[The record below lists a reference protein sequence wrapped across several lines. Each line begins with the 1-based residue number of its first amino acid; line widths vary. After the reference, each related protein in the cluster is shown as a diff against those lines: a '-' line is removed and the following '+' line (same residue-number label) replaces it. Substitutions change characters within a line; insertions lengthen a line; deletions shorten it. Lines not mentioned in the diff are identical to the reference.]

1 VLPDPAKLI
10 SGDSI
15 TQVELNRQSCGRRRL
30 GRILMMQRKR
40 PMFTICKN
48 NSGFS
53 FIELMAVMAI
63 LGILAHIAI
72 TSFITTRTKV
82 LDAAAFAETQSLG
95 KAVLNSF
102 LDGIDVNL
110 AHNEGGGREIGT
122 MDTSGGGRKP
132 IFIFST
138 GMQAQISGNSNV
150 GGARFRKM

>member
-1 VLPDPAKLI
+1 
-10 SGDSI
+10 
-15 TQVELNRQSCGRRRL
+15 
-30 GRILMMQRKR
+30 MMQRNR
-40 PMFTICKN
+40 QWFTICKN

-82 LDAAAFAETQSLG
+82 LDAAAFTETQSLG

-110 AHNEGGGREIGT
+110 SHLEGGGREIGT
-122 MDTSGGGRKP
+122 LDTSGNGRRP
-132 IFIFST
+132 IFTFSG
-138 GMQAQISGNSNV
+138 GMQAQIVGNSNS
-150 GGARFRKM
+150 GGAGSGKCEATVWHENGTKSYWIFIDEAQQITSFPTS